1 MRRLRFILGVVLL
14 CLSVPSLAE
23 NQVESVRIDVELQ
36 DDGSAFVKET
46 WVIDVESD
54 ITEWYLG
61 KENLGKMKIIDLGVT
76 DESGMEFFN
85 EGTNWNISRS
95 REKKAFR
102 CGLVKKSD
110 GYEVCWGVGSNG
122 LHTFT
127 VTYTLTGLVKGY
139 SDKDGFNHQFITS
152 TDNGIDDVSLTIRK
166 NGTILTPENTLL
178 WGFGFHGEAEV
189 VDGAAKYWSTEPFS
203 SRSTLIAL
211 LGFEKG
217 IFTPELTEDKT
228 FDDVRKKA
236 LKGSEYKKD
245 NKFFEKV
252 FDFLLF
258 AFLGLISLALVGG
271 LIWAEISNK
280 KRRKELLGGKESDVD
295 WFRGVPVDGDLKRAS
310 NIIRLISQKT
320 FSTNTGQQESERLI
334 SAYMMRL
341 FYRGAFQLVPQLSG
355 DPAFKIN
362 ELTLTDNDV
371 SGTDLNM
378 ELDLYN
384 FFKEAAG
391 DDSILQKKEL
401 RKWANKHG
409 KKIYNWQNKIKD
421 SSITL
426 KTLTAKEVREV
437 FGLKKFLKDFTLI
450 QDRGAV
456 EVGLWN
462 NYLIFASLYGIAE
475 QVYKDFKKVCPEY
488 FTLSKTMEQFQD
500 VTPTVMWSTF
510 NDSTRYFNRAASSYA
525 ASKSS
530 GSGWS
535 GGGGHTSFGG
545 GGGFSGGGHSGG
557 R

>member
-1 MRRLRFILGVVLL
+1 MRRLRFILGVVLI

-46 WVIDVESD
+46 WVIDVDSD

-61 KENLGKMKIIDLGVT
+61 KENLGKMKILDLGVT
-76 DESGMEFFN
+76 DESGTEFFN
-85 EGTNWNISRS
+85 EGTNWNINRS

-139 SDKDGFNHQFITS
+139 SDKDGFNFQFITS

-245 NKFFEKV
+245 NNFFEKV

>member
-46 WVIDVESD
+46 WVIDVDSD

-61 KENLGKMKIIDLGVT
+61 KENLGKMKIRDLGVT
-76 DESGMEFFN
+76 DEYGTEFFN
-85 EGTNWNISRS
+85 EGTNWNINRS

-102 CGLVKKSD
+102 CGLVKRSD
-110 GYEVCWGVGSNG
+110 GYEDCWGVGSNG

-139 SDKDGFNHQFITS
+139 SDKDGFNFQFITS

-245 NKFFEKV
+245 NNFFEKV

-258 AFLGLISLALVGG
+258 AFLGIISLALVGG

-401 RKWANKHG
+401 KKWANKHG

>member
-14 CLSVPSLAE
+14 CLSVPSLAQD
-23 NQVESVRIDVELQ
+23 QVESVRIDVELQ

-46 WVIDVESD
+46 WVIDVDSD

-61 KENLGKMKIIDLGVT
+61 KENLGKMKILDLGVT
-76 DESGMEFFN
+76 DESGTEFFN
-85 EGTNWNISRS
+85 EGTNWNINRS

-139 SDKDGFNHQFITS
+139 SDKDGFNFQFISS

-217 IFTPELTEDKT
+217 IFTPELTENKT

-245 NKFFEKV
+245 NDFFAKV

-258 AFLGLISLALVGG
+258 AFLGIISLALVGG

-362 ELTLTDNDV
+362 ELTLSDNDV

-401 RKWANKHG
+401 KKWANKHG

>member
-36 DDGSAFVKET
+36 DDGSAFVKEI
-46 WVIDVESD
+46 WVIDVDSD

-61 KENLGKMKIIDLGVT
+61 KENLGKMKIRDLGVT
-76 DESGMEFFN
+76 DESGTEFFN
-85 EGTNWNISRS
+85 EGTNWNINRS

-139 SDKDGFNHQFITS
+139 SDKDGFNFQFITS

-245 NKFFEKV
+245 NNFFEKV
-252 FDFLLF
+252 FEFLLF

-295 WFRGVPVDGDLKRAS
+295 WFRGVPVDGNLKRAS

-401 RKWANKHG
+401 KKWANKHG

>member
-1 MRRLRFILGVVLL
+1 MRRLRVILGVVLL
-14 CLSVPSLAE
+14 CLSVPSLAQ

-36 DDGSAFVKET
+36 DDGSALVREV
-46 WVIDVESD
+46 WEIDVAGS

-61 KENLGKMKIIDLGVT
+61 KENLGKMKIFDLGVT
-76 DESGMEFFN
+76 ENGSEFFN

-95 REKKAFR
+95 REEKAFR

-122 LHTFT
+122 LHTFI

-139 SDKDGFNHQFITS
+139 SDKDGFNHQFITT
-152 TDNGIDDVSLTIRK
+152 TDSGIDDVSLTIRK

-178 WGFGFHGEAEV
+178 WGFGFDGEAEV

-217 IFTPELTEDKT
+217 IFTPDLTEDKT
-228 FDDVRKKA
+228 FETVKKRA
-236 LKGSEYKKD
+236 LKGSSYKKD
-245 NKFFEKV
+245 SDFFAKV

-258 AFLGLISLALVGG
+258 TFLGLISLALVGG
-271 LIWAEISNK
+271 VIWAEISNK

-295 WFRGVPVDGDLKRAS
+295 WFRGVPVNGDLKKAS
-310 NIIRLISQKT
+310 NIIRLISQKS
-320 FSTNTGQQESERLI
+320 FSTTAGQQESERLI

-371 SGTDLNM
+371 SGEDLNM

-384 FFKEAAG
+384 FFKDAAG

-401 RKWANKHG
+401 KKWANKHG
-409 KKIYNWQNKIKD
+409 AKIYNWQNKIKD
-421 SSITL
+421 KSTSL
-426 KTLTAKEVREV
+426 KTLKAQDVREV

-500 VTPTVMWSTF
+500 VTPTVIWSTF
-510 NDSTRYFNRAASSYA
+510 QDSTRYFNRAATSYA
-525 ASKSS
+525 NSKS
-530 GSGWS
+530 GGGGWS

>member
-46 WVIDVESD
+46 WVIDVDSD

-61 KENLGKMKIIDLGVT
+61 KENLGKMKLIDLGVT
-76 DESGMEFFN
+76 DESGTEFFN
-85 EGTNWNISRS
+85 EGTNWNINRS

-127 VTYTLTGLVKGY
+127 VSYTLTGLVKGY
-139 SDKDGFNHQFITS
+139 SDKDGFNFQFITS

-245 NKFFEKV
+245 NHFFEKV

-362 ELTLTDNDV
+362 ELTLSDNDV

-401 RKWANKHG
+401 KKWANKHG

>member
-46 WVIDVESD
+46 WVIDVDSD

-61 KENLGKMKIIDLGVT
+61 KENLGKMKILDLGVT
-76 DESGMEFFN
+76 DESGTEFFN
-85 EGTNWNISRS
+85 EGTNWNINRS

-139 SDKDGFNHQFITS
+139 SDKDGFNFQFITS

-245 NKFFEKV
+245 NDFFAKV

-258 AFLGLISLALVGG
+258 AFLGIISLALVGG

-401 RKWANKHG
+401 KKWANKHG

-437 FGLKKFLKDFTLI
+437 FGLKKFLKDFTHI

>member
-36 DDGSAFVKET
+36 DDGSAFVKEI
-46 WVIDVESD
+46 WVIDVDSD

-61 KENLGKMKIIDLGVT
+61 KENLGKMKILDLGVT
-76 DESGMEFFN
+76 DESGTEFFN
-85 EGTNWNISRS
+85 EGTNWNINRS

-139 SDKDGFNHQFITS
+139 SDKDGFNFQFITS

-245 NKFFEKV
+245 NNFFEKV

-362 ELTLTDNDV
+362 ELTLSDNDV

-401 RKWANKHG
+401 KKWANKHG

>member
-46 WVIDVESD
+46 WVIDVDSD

-61 KENLGKMKIIDLGVT
+61 KENLGKMKILDLGVT
-76 DESGMEFFN
+76 DESGTEFFN

-139 SDKDGFNHQFITS
+139 SDKDGFNYQFITS

-245 NKFFEKV
+245 NDFFAKV

-258 AFLGLISLALVGG
+258 AFLGIISLALVGG

-401 RKWANKHG
+401 KKWANKHG

-426 KTLTAKEVREV
+426 KTLTAKDVREV